1 MRGCGDI
8 RVYLAQ
14 LSRGAILEHPT
25 NRWRRRSAAQFSIV
39 WPRGRRCERSGSSGR
54 LVDPGHRRS
63 DEADDC
69 SRSDK
74 DGQLPHGWCSPGL
87 HFRLPSTRSV
97 YAGAGSTAGE
107 AAEISGQASAGTI
120 DTQIVLAVSP
130 VGTDWQSMNEIEIIG
145 TAEFGRVHIPLPGV
159 GTVDDLVVDINAR
172 LAVLP
177 A

>member
-1 MRGCGDI
+1 MDVDVSAPVRAGDLWIQDTDI
-8 RVYLAQ
+8 RMNLTIA
-14 LSRGAILEHPT
+14 LDRIKTGNFLTDGAVRAFI
-25 NRWRRRSAAQFSIV
+25 
-39 WPRGRRCERSGSSGR
+39 SGYR
-54 LVDPGHRRS
+54 AHDL
-63 DEADDC
+63 
-69 SRSDK
+69 
-74 DGQLPHGWCSPGL
+74 
-87 HFRLPSTRSV
+87 V

-172 LAVLP
+172 LAVLQ